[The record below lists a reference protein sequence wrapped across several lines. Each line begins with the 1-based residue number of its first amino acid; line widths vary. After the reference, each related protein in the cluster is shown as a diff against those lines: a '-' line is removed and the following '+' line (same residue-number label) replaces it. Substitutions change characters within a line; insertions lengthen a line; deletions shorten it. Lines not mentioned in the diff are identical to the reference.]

1 MFDKKVVVN
10 REFSDFEISEEAREV
25 LGITLSHEINR
36 TDEKLI
42 DLIETWGAERVGGK
56 NTKLVIKRVP
66 YFATDWEI
74 DNRDGYEEIIYVLNG
89 LIYHM

>member
-10 REFSDFEISEEAREV
+10 REFSNFEISEEAREV

-42 DLIETWGAERVGGK
+42 DLIETWGAKRVGGK
-56 NTKLVIKRVP
+56 DTKLVIKRVP